1 MTIVAAR
8 IDERMIHGQ
17 VATVWTNTV
26 GADRI
31 MVVNDAAVHD
41 DMQIA
46 GLKMARPAG
55 KKLAVSSVEKAII
68 NLKPGAKYDSEKVFV
83 ITRNVADMAALIDGG
98 VPLPIFNIGNISE
111 KPGSKRIKASVN
123 LTDEDIATIRR
134 LIQNGTKITAQMLPN
149 ESDASVETFLTNQN
163 E

>member
-17 VATVWTNTV
+17 VATVWSNTV
-26 GADRI
+26 GAERI
-31 MVVNDAAVHD
+31 MVVNDEVVHD
-41 DMQIA
+41 DMEIA

-55 KKLAVSSVEKAII
+55 KKLAISSIAKAVV
-68 NLKPGAKYDSEKVFV
+68 NLQPGAKYTDERVFV

-98 VPLPIFNIGNISE
+98 APITVFNIGNISA
-111 KPGSKRIKASVN
+111 KPGSKKIKASVN
-123 LTDEDIATIRR
+123 LTDNDIATIRR
-134 LIQNGTKITAQMLPN
+134 LLGAGIKITAQMVPN
-149 ESDASVETFLTNQN
+149 ESGASVETFLN